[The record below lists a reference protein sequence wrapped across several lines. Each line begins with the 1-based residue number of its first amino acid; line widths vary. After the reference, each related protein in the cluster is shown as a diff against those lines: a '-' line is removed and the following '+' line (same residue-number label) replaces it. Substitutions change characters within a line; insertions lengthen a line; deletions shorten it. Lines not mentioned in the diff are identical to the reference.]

1 MAAPSI
7 SLPALECPD
16 VLLPTPANL
25 VNLFGGLAS
34 YAYRYPDELEELKDT
49 LEELRGLLTLQD
61 PRWEKISIPEKEWE
75 IIITRISADFPMFIQ
90 KEILEM
96 INEVF
101 TIDFKCVIMGIEI
114 DILEFLSDPTSIKDS
129 IDLEDIDS
137 LYDLVPAEYRVW
149 NKFDTADFKKQS
161 IIDYINSE
169 VARIQNLLLSGG
181 FTGLIDKF
189 DEIWDSLGLPSFPA
203 LETLDLEALI
213 RDKTK
218 EELEQ
223 VNLFGYSLLDLLGGE
238 FNENVEIPE
247 FSKER
252 LLKRARE
259 FKEEWQTYL
268 IKLWMEKVTSFF
280 DAIGLGALTQ
290 WITFSFCDYLKL
302 IGFPS
307 VIDLPPS
314 VSTLINNNNA
324 LLTE

>member
-1 MAAPSI
+1 
-7 SLPALECPD
+7 
-16 VLLPTPANL
+16 
-25 VNLFGGLAS
+25 
-34 YAYRYPDELEELKDT
+34 
-49 LEELRGLLTLQD
+49 
-61 PRWEKISIPEKEWE
+61 
-75 IIITRISADFPMFIQ
+75 MFIQ